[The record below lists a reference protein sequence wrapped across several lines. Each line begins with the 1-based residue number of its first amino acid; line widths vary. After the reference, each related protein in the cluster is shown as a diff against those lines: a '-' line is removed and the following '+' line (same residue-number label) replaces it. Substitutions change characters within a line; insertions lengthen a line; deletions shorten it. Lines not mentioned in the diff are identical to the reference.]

1 MMRERHHGVGDRWIG
16 GERIEGVAFALHD
29 VVDVVAGEHA
39 GRRGA
44 IVLLTRLRPE
54 PVYLVRLDGGGE
66 GARVPQSA
74 LRSAS

>member
-1 MMRERHHGVGDRWIG
+1 MIREPDRGVGDRWIG
-16 GERIEGVAFALHD
+16 GERIEGIAFALHD
-29 VVDVVAGEHA
+29 VVDIVAGEHA

-54 PVYLVRLDGGGE
+54 PVYLVRLDADGG

-74 LRSAS
+74 LRRTS